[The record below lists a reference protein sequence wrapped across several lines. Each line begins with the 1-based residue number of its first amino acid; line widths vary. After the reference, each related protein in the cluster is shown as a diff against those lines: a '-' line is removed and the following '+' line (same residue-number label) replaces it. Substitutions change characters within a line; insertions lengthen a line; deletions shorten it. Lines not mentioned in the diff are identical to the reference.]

1 MATTLGYVQRTTWLK
16 SGPTA
21 CYSIGPTPASVEAL
35 FVQIKPTDSQEI
47 VNFKGSLI
55 SFLADAQVSGFEV
68 SVTHGDTSAE
78 ITWATAVPANTAATP
93 VQMDGLEVTQSI
105 QDLGHSV
112 PLIAGK
118 RTVVRLYLS
127 NYSGA
132 AINVSGSI
140 SVRRSPSDAPL
151 TVNSLNTV
159 TLLPADAG
167 NVLAKRNDV
176 NKSLNFI
183 LPASRTAEGPLAISI
198 GTITNTG
205 TSAAV
210 AVGSV
215 RMQIVRFL
223 GSPPLR
229 VRIIR
234 MRYKMGTPSVTY
246 VPSTFHINM
255 LLSWL
260 GRAYPVGQVI
270 SSVGVADV
278 TAAVPGFGCGDI
290 NAQLAALRALD
301 MAAGGDQRTHYYG
314 CVDDGG
320 YWMRGCAAGI
330 PGTAASGPTGSATWG
345 WDFDGS
351 YGDWYGGHE
360 LGHTYGR
367 LHPGFCGESADDL
380 TGYPFP
386 TGQIGTDGSFAGFDV
401 GDPLNGLP
409 LAALPGTLWK
419 DVMTYCS
426 QEWISPYTYLGI
438 RRQLVAEDVA
448 AGGSGSGG
456 AESGGGSMGRPD
468 QRYPGAAAPAT
479 AAGGSES
486 ATQLVSVIGV
496 VNLTKREG
504 HIRYINPLERG
515 TEIGIE
521 RESPVILR
529 AVGPGGSTLREYPIN
544 VRLNSE
550 LMPVDDRVG
559 VVDAAVI
566 LDKTTTSLELLVE
579 GQLADSMTVGG
590 APPALRA
597 LRIAPERAGSEF
609 SVVAEADPAA
619 GENHRYSVQISAD
632 GGKTWHTTAVGLTEP
647 SFTIDRSQFKP
658 GDEVKVRLLVTNGL
672 ETAIASTETI
682 RL

>member
-1 MATTLGYVQRTTWLK
+1 VATTQGYVQRTTWLT

-21 CYSIGPTPASVEAL
+21 CFSMGPTPASVEAL
-35 FVQIKPTDSQEI
+35 FVQMRPADTQDII
-47 VNFKGSLI
+47 NFKRSLI
-55 SFLADAQVSGFEV
+55 SFLAHAQSSGLEV

-78 ITWATAVPANTAATP
+78 ITGVSTVPANTAATP

-132 AINVSGSI
+132 AINVSGAI
-140 SVRRSPSDAPL
+140 SVRRSASDPPL
-151 TVNSLNTV
+151 TVNSENTV
-159 TLLPADAG
+159 ALSPADAG

-183 LPASRTAEGPLAISI
+183 LPASRTAEGSLAISV
-198 GTITNTG
+198 GTVTNMG

-215 RMQIVRFL
+215 RIPIVRFL

-229 VRIIR
+229 VRIIG
-234 MRYKMGTPSVTY
+234 MRYTMGSPPVTY
-246 VPSTFHINM
+246 APSTFHINM

-278 TAAVPGFGCGDI
+278 TAAVPGFSCDDI

-314 CVDDGG
+314 YVDDGG
-320 YWMRGCAAGI
+320 YWMRGCTAGI
-330 PGTAASGPTGSATWG
+330 PGTAASGPTGSGTWG

-367 LHPGFCGESADDL
+367 LHPGFCGESANDL

-386 TGQIGTDGSFAGFDV
+386 AGQIGTDGGFAGFDV
-401 GDPLNGLP
+401 GDPTMSLP
-409 LAALPGTLWK
+409 LTALPGSMWK
-419 DVMTYCS
+419 DVMTYCDR
-426 QEWISPYTYLGI
+426 QWISPYTYMGI
-438 RRQLVAEDVA
+438 RRQLVTEDIA

-456 AESGGGSMGRPD
+456 TGSGAGSTGRPD
-468 QRYPGAAAPAT
+468 QRYPGAPAPPAAALIPEA
-479 AAGGSES
+479 S
-486 ATQLVSVIGV
+486 TQLVSVVGV
-496 VNLTKREG
+496 VNLTKRQG
-504 HIRYINPLERG
+504 HIRYVSPLEAG
-515 TEIGIE
+515 TESGIE
-521 RESPVILR
+521 SESPVILR
-529 AVGPGGSTLREYPIN
+529 AKGPGGSILREFPLH

-550 LMPVDDRVG
+550 LMPADDRVG
-559 VVDAAVI
+559 VVDVAVMV
-566 LDKTTTSLELLVE
+566 DKTTRSLELLV
-579 GQLADSMTVGG
+579 GGRLADSMAVGG
-590 APPALRA
+590 TRPAAQALRV
-597 LRIAPERAGSEF
+597 APG
-609 SVVAEADPAA
+609 AA
-619 GENHRYSVQISAD
+619 GNQLSLSVEAETPAENVRYSVQISAD

-647 SFTIDRSQFKP
+647 RFSIDRSQFKP
-658 GDEVKVRLLVTNGL
+658 GDEVQVRVLMTNGL
-672 ETAIASTETI
+672 ETAVASTETI

>member
-1 MATTLGYVQRTTWLK
+1 VATTQGYVQRTTWLT
-16 SGPTA
+16 SGWLA
-21 CYSIGPTPASVEAL
+21 CFNIGPTPASGEFFFIQMRLA
-35 FVQIKPTDSQEI
+35 DSQDVI
-47 VNFKGSLI
+47 NFKRSLI
-55 SFLADAQVSGFEV
+55 SFLADAQLSGLEITV
-68 SVTHGDTSAE
+68 AHGDTSAE
-78 ITWATAVPANTAATP
+78 ITAVSTVPANTAATP
-93 VQMDGLEVTQSI
+93 IQMDALEVTQSI

-132 AINVSGSI
+132 AINVSGAIAIRKST
-140 SVRRSPSDAPL
+140 SDPPS
-151 TVNSLNTV
+151 TVNSQNIV

-167 NVLAKRNDV
+167 NVLVKRNDV

-183 LPASRTAEGPLAISI
+183 LPASHTVEGPLAISL

-205 TSAAV
+205 TSTAV
-210 AVGSV
+210 AVGNV
-215 RMQIVRFL
+215 RIPIVRFL

-229 VRIIR
+229 VRILG
-234 MRYKMGTPSVTY
+234 MRYTMGTPPMTY
-246 VPSTFHINM
+246 APSTFHINM

-278 TAAVPGFGCGDI
+278 TAAAPGFGCGDI

-330 PGTAASGPTGSATWG
+330 PATAASGPTGTGTWG

-386 TGQIGTDGSFAGFDV
+386 AGQIGTDGSFAGFDV
-401 GDPLNGLP
+401 GDPTMSLP
-409 LAALPGTLWK
+409 LAALPGSLWK
-419 DVMTYCS
+419 DVMTYCN
-426 QEWISPYTYLGI
+426 QQWISPYTYLGV
-438 RRQLVAEDVA
+438 RRQLVTEDIA

-456 AESGGGSMGRPD
+456 AGSASSSTGRPD
-468 QRYPGAAAPAT
+468 QRYPGAPAPPAAASSPEA
-479 AAGGSES
+479 S
-486 ATQLVSVIGV
+486 TQLVSVVGV
-496 VNLTKREG
+496 VNLTQRQG
-504 HIRYINPLERG
+504 HLRYVNPLDAG
-515 TEIGIE
+515 TESDIE

-529 AVGPGGSTLREYPIN
+529 AKGPRNSILREYPLR

-550 LMPVDDRVG
+550 LMPAEDRIG
-559 VVDAAVI
+559 VVDAAVM
-566 LDKTTTSLELLVE
+566 LDKTTRSLELLIG
-579 GQLADSMTVGG
+579 GQLADSMAVGG
-590 APPALRA
+590 TRPAPQALRV
-597 LRIAPERAGSEF
+597 APKSAGSQLSLALE
-609 SVVAEADPAA
+609 AETPAD
-619 GENHRYSVQISAD
+619 NLRYSVQISAD

-647 SFTIDRSQFKP
+647 RFTIDHSQFKP
-658 GDEVKVRLLVTNGL
+658 GDEVQVRVLVTNGL